1 MVESC
6 MTEKLNP
13 RGREKCYVVMLD
25 LMARANVSLVT
36 KVGKVDVMGDGNNDH
51 HFRRSGER
59 TKVNTIAQH
68 TNNGSRVCASH
79 MIFFKGRRRESY
91 QIIRNRNF
99 NLVAVVLQSKSKLWM
114 HREKKTR
121 QFTRQSVPQRA
132 RTPRAHT
139 QQPLFG
145 TSDLS
150 E

>member
-1 MVESC
+1 

-13 RGREKCYVVMLD
+13 RGREKCYVGMLD
-25 LMARANVSLVT
+25 LMARANVSLVM
-36 KVGKVDVMGDGNNDH
+36 KDGKVDVMGDGNNDH

-79 MIFFKGRRRESY
+79 MIFLKGGDVNHIKSSE
-91 QIIRNRNF
+91 IET
-99 NLVAVVLQSKSKLWM
+99 LTELQWFYSQSQNCGCTE
-114 HREKKTR
+114 EKKTR
-121 QFTRQSVPQRA
+121 QFIRQSVPQRA

-145 TSDLS
+145 ISDLS